1 MKFKMNFLYHFVE
14 TPTAVVCYASP
25 QKRNRTLDLT
35 YRMYKLATE
44 EEAHRSQTKPRSL
57 TNKIKAEYKGVAVL
71 KNGDKNNLDEAR
83 RIARLKA
90 TRAAYKGFKA
100 MLKEIYTYLERTKI
114 NQISLFGNINSKIKR
129 STDEI
134 YKIAHKAK

>member
-1 MKFKMNFLYHFVE
+1 MKFKMNFSYHFVE
-14 TPTAVVCYASP
+14 TPTVVVCYASP
-25 QKRNRTLDLT
+25 QKRDRTLDLA
-35 YRMYKLATE
+35 YRMYRLATE
-44 EEAHRSQTKPRSL
+44 EEAYRSQTKPRSL

-100 MLKEIYTYLERTKI
+100 MLKEIYTYLDRTKI
-114 NQISLFGNINSKIKR
+114 NQVSLFVDIDSKIKR

-134 YKIAHKAK
+134 YKIVHKAK

>member
-1 MKFKMNFLYHFVE
+1 MKFKMNFSYHFVE
-14 TPTAVVCYASP
+14 TPTTVVCYASP
-25 QKRNRTLDLT
+25 QKRNRTLDLA
-35 YRMYKLATE
+35 YRMYRLATE
-44 EEAHRSQTKPRSL
+44 EEAYRSQTKPRSL

-100 MLKEIYTYLERTKI
+100 VAKEIYTYLDRTRL
-114 NQISLFGNINSKIKR
+114 NQVFLLGDINSKIKR

-134 YKIAHKAK
+134 YKIVHKAK

>member
-1 MKFKMNFLYHFVE
+1 MKFKMKFSYYFVE

-25 QKRNRTLDLT
+25 QRRDRTLDLA
-35 YRMYKLATE
+35 YRMYRLATE
-44 EEAHRSQTKPRSL
+44 EEAYRSQTKARPL
-57 TNKIKAEYKGVAVL
+57 TNKVKAEYKGVAVL
-71 KNGDKNNLDEAR
+71 KDGDKNNLDEAR

-90 TRAAYKGFKA
+90 TRAAYRGFKA
-100 MLKEIYTYLERTKI
+100 VSQEIYTYLDRTRL
-114 NQISLFGNINSKIKR
+114 NQASLLGDINSKIKR

>member
-1 MKFKMNFLYHFVE
+1 MRFKMNFSYHFVE

-25 QKRNRTLDLT
+25 QKRDRTLDLA
-35 YRMYKLATE
+35 YRMYKLAAE
-44 EEAHRSQTKPRSL
+44 EEAHRSKTKPRPL

-71 KNGDKNNLDEAR
+71 KYGDKNNLDEAR

-100 MLKEIYTYLERTKI
+100 MLKEIYIYLERTKI
-114 NQISLFGNINSKIKR
+114 NQVSLFGNINSKINR

-134 YKIAHKAK
+134 YEIAHKTK

>member
-1 MKFKMNFLYHFVE
+1 MKFKMNFSYHFVE

-25 QKRNRTLDLT
+25 QKRDRTLDLA
-35 YRMYKLATE
+35 YRMYKLAAE
-44 EEAHRSQTKPRSL
+44 EEAHRSKTKPRPL
-57 TNKIKAEYKGVAVL
+57 INKIKAEYKGVAVL

-100 MLKEIYTYLERTKI
+100 MSQEIYTYLDRTRI
-114 NQISLFGNINSKIKR
+114 NQICLLVDINSKINR

-134 YKIAHKAK
+134 YEIAHKTK

>member
-1 MKFKMNFLYHFVE
+1 MKFKMNFSYHFVE

-25 QKRNRTLDLT
+25 QKRDRTLDLA
-35 YRMYKLATE
+35 YRMYKLAAE
-44 EEAHRSQTKPRSL
+44 EEAHRSKTKPRPL

-90 TRAAYKGFKA
+90 TRAAYKGFRA
-100 MLKEIYTYLERTKI
+100 MSQEIYTYLDKTRI
-114 NQISLFGNINSKIKR
+114 NQICLLVDINSKINR

-134 YKIAHKAK
+134 YEIAHKTK